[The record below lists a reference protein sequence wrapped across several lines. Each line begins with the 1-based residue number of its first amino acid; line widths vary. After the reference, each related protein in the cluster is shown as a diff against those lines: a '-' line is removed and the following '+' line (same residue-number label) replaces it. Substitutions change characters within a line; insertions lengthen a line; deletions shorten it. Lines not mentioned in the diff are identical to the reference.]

1 MKLRPAGTGPVKAAF
16 YWRFP
21 QWSNCD
27 LADLVLTHSVD
38 FCSLPTA
45 VEDPPLTSRRN
56 DLKRTIMRTLIG
68 AVGAILLISTA
79 AAFAGQTEGLIK
91 KVDKDTL
98 TLTLDDGKSY
108 KLNAE
113 TDLDALKPGMDI
125 VIAYDVTNGENVVTD
140 MQLPDSDQN

>member
-1 MKLRPAGTGPVKAAF
+1 MVSALLNAPVERPPPPCGRKDKEDDDAYPDWRRCRHIAA
-16 YWRFP
+16 
-21 QWSNCD
+21 
-27 LADLVLTHSVD
+27 
-38 FCSLPTA
+38 
-45 VEDPPLTSRRN
+45 
-56 DLKRTIMRTLIG
+56 
-68 AVGAILLISTA
+68 ST

-91 KVDKDTL
+91 KVDKDAL

-140 MQLPDSDQN
+140 MELPDSSAN

>member
-1 MKLRPAGTGPVKAAF
+1 
-16 YWRFP
+16 
-21 QWSNCD
+21 
-27 LADLVLTHSVD
+27 
-38 FCSLPTA
+38 
-45 VEDPPLTSRRN
+45 
-56 DLKRTIMRTLIG
+56 MRTLIG
-68 AVGAILLISTA
+68 AVAATFLLCT

-91 KVDKDTL
+91 KIDKDAL

-140 MQLPDSDQN
+140 MQLPDSDSN